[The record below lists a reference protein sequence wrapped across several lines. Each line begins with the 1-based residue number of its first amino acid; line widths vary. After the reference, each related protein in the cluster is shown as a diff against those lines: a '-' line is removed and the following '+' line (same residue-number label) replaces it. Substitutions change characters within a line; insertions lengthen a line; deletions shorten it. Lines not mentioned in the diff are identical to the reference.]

1 MVTIVEEKR
10 AIRQPDT
17 SEVQPREQLES
28 GINIQQ
34 RPGVAVR
41 EQTERRPLFPYPS
54 WPTSKPGPQVTPRL
68 PGQKPMPGRSD
79 QMVYEAYDQV
89 RGRPM
94 LATPEKVGAP
104 DSEVNEAPLN
114 RKDMETI
121 PFQIMDGVIDISGAL
136 LVGKRPLSPAETG
149 HYHYGPRGPGINTDA
164 SGSYAP
170 YEIDPRG
177 RPVDRPVKLYIT

>member
-1 MVTIVEEKR
+1 MLTIVEEKR

-17 SEVQPREQLES
+17 SEIQPREQSES
-28 GINIQQ
+28 GINIYQ

-41 EQTERRPLFPYPS
+41 EQAKRRSLFPYPS
-54 WPTSKPGPQVTPRL
+54 WPTSKPGPQATPRL
-68 PGQKPMPGRSD
+68 PGQKPMSGRSD

-89 RGRPM
+89 RGRPI
-94 LATPEKVGAP
+94 LAIPEEVGVP
-104 DSEVNEAPLN
+104 DSEVNEAPLI
-114 RKDMETI
+114 RKDTGTTS
-121 PFQIMDGVIDISGAL
+121 FQVMDGVIDISGAS
-136 LVGKRPLSPAETG
+136 LVSKRPLSPAETG
-149 HYHYGPRGPGINTDA
+149 HYHYGPLGPGINTDA

>member
-1 MVTIVEEKR
+1 MITLVREKS
-10 AIRQPDT
+10 AIQQSDT
-17 SEVQPREQLES
+17 SKIQVREPMEAEITVSQK
-28 GINIQQ
+28 
-34 RPGVAVR
+34 PDVAVQKR
-41 EQTERRPLFPYPS
+41 VGRPLFPYPS
-54 WPTSKPGPQVTPRL
+54 WPTSKPGPKATYRL
-68 PGQKPMPGRSD
+68 PGQKPMPDRSD

-89 RGRPM
+89 RGRPII
-94 LATPEKVGAP
+94 
-104 DSEVNEAPLN
+104 DSSEIGSLDSRVNEKPFTE
-114 RKDMETI
+114 KGVGTFSI
-121 PFQIMDGVIDISGAL
+121 PGMDGTIDISGAS